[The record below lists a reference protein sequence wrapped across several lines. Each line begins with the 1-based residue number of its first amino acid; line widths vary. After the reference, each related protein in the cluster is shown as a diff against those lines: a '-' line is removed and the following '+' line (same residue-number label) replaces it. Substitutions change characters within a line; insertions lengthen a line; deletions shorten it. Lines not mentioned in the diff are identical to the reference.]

1 MGLSSQAL
9 PKDKLASE
17 ELLQREYLK
26 SIFITLDQDL
36 NGITLNHSRWNS
48 QFPAGFISQDELRE
62 FDELSA
68 EQQQKLFAAMDKQRC
83 KDGRVGLDEFL
94 AYWIC
99 AIETTSWRNIPCC
112 PEPPPDCGA
121 RCRRSAEN
129 DDRTSN

>member
-1 MGLSSQAL
+1 M

-36 NGITLNHSRWNS
+36 NGTALNHSRWNS
-48 QFPAGFISQDELRE
+48 QFQFAGFISQDELRE

-99 AIETTSWRNIPCC
+99 AIEATSWRNIHLLPWTTTDYWC
-112 PEPPPDCGA
+112 A
-121 RCRRSAEN
+121 V
-129 DDRTSN
+129 